1 MMSRPHFFRMN
12 FKIVVRIKDFSNLL
26 VKDLAIFKREIILQM
41 PQIPNLG
48 QFSIRILDAK
58 FQIFKEVLFF
68 SHSLISGFLV

>member
-58 FQIFKEVLFF
+58 FQIFKKVLFF